1 MDAEKEELG
10 LGSSIPEGYKWKDIA
25 ELNGDDL
32 IDKYEDVL
40 KELSKDDGLIGTIFT
55 KASNKSTALSIL
67 PKCCRWLAARIGI

>member
-1 MDAEKEELG
+1 MEALSPKVTT
-10 LGSSIPEGYKWKDIA
+10 WKDIA

-55 KASNKSTALSIL
+55 KASNKIDGPVHL
-67 PKCCRWLAARIGI
+67 PKVLGIVAATRIRI